1 MSDNLTHDSDF
12 YGAEP
17 TLEAMLPELHTAH
30 LMNIL
35 TAVHTIEGVM
45 GDDDADLTWGEA
57 EERGID
63 PYGDE

>member
-35 TAVHTIEGVM
+35 TAIHTIEGVM
-45 GDDDADLTWGEA
+45 GDDDAELT
-57 EERGID
+57 
-63 PYGDE
+63 